1 MSEPAGSNGARILLV
16 DDHDDTRII
25 VARMLKMRGY
35 EVIGAAT
42 KKEAFDLFRAQP
54 IDLVISDLGLP
65 DGSGHDLM
73 AAITAEKL
81 TKGIA
86 LSGYGSQEDEDRSYA
101 AGFQK
106 HLTKPVDFTLLEQVV
121 REVLA

>member
-1 MSEPAGSNGARILLV
+1 MSEPAGSNGTRILLV
-16 DDHDDTRII
+16 DDHDDTRMI

-35 EVIGAAT
+35 DVIGAAT
-42 KKEAFDLFRAQP
+42 KKEALDLFREQMV
-54 IDLVISDLGLP
+54 DLVISDLGLP
-65 DGSGHDLM
+65 DGSGHELM
-73 AAITAEKL
+73 ATITTEKP

-86 LSGYGSQEDEDRSYA
+86 LSGYGSREDEERSRS

-106 HLTKPVDFTLLEQVV
+106 HLTKPVDFTLLEEAI